1 LTSQKTCARDTG
13 LLASSFGSAHHNG
26 CVKTVFFDVDT
37 QLDFLFP
44 AGALAVPGAERIV
57 PALGELTRFAL
68 ARGIQIIST
77 ADAHTEDDPEFRTWK
92 PHCVAG
98 TVGQMKT
105 VGTTVGGALV
115 VPSAKSNVTAGQA
128 TLPGQIIIEKQ
139 SIDCFSNPNL
149 SPLLQAIAAD
159 RYVVYG
165 VATEH
170 CVQKAI
176 TGLLSTGAQVEL
188 VEDAVCGIDPAQ
200 VKAALARLVA
210 GGGKLTRVSTIS
222 V

>member
-1 LTSQKTCARDTG
+1 M
-13 LLASSFGSAHHNG
+13 
-26 CVKTVFFDVDT
+26 KTVFFDVDT

-57 PALGELTRFAL
+57 PALSELTRFAL
-68 ARGIQIIST
+68 GRGIQIIST
-77 ADAHTEDDPEFRTWK
+77 ADAHTEDDPEFKIWK

-105 VGTTVGGALV
+105 SGTTVGGALV
-115 VPSAKSNVTAGQA
+115 IPSAESAVAAGQA
-128 TLPGQIIIEKQ
+128 NLPPQLIIEKQ

-149 SPLLQAIAAD
+149 SPLLQTIAAD
-159 RYVVYG
+159 LYVVYG

-170 CVQKAI
+170 CVQKAL

-188 VEDAVCGIDPAQ
+188 VEDAICGIDPTE
-200 VKAALARLVA
+200 VKATLARLVA
-210 GGGKLTRVSTIS
+210 GGGKLTRVSALTI
-222 V
+222 

>member
-1 LTSQKTCARDTG
+1 
-13 LLASSFGSAHHNG
+13 
-26 CVKTVFFDVDT
+26 VKTVFFDVDT
-37 QLDFLFP
+37 QLDFP

-68 ARGIQIIST
+68 GRGIRIIST
-77 ADAHTEDDPEFRTWK
+77 ADAHTEHDPEFEIWK

-105 VGTTVGGALV
+105 AGTAVSGVLV
-115 VPSAKSNVTAGQA
+115 IPSAKSDVAAAQA
-128 TLPGQIIIEKQ
+128 NLPPQLIFEKQ
-139 SIDCFSNPNL
+139 SLDCFSNPNL
-149 SPLLQAIAAD
+149 SPLLRTIAAE

-170 CVQKAI
+170 CVQKAL

-188 VEDAVCGIDPAQ
+188 VEDAVCGIDPAE
-200 VKAALARLVA
+200 VKATFARLVA
-210 GGGKLTRVSTIS
+210 AGGKLTRVSALTI
-222 V
+222 

>member
-1 LTSQKTCARDTG
+1 
-13 LLASSFGSAHHNG
+13 
-26 CVKTVFFDVDT
+26 VKTVFFDVDT

-44 AGALAVPGAERIV
+44 AGALAIPGAERIV
-57 PALGELTRFAL
+57 PALGELTRLAV

-77 ADAHTEDDPEFRTWK
+77 ADAHTEDDPEFKIWK
-92 PHCVAG
+92 PHCVAD

-105 VGTTVGGALV
+105 AGTTAGGALV
-115 VPSAKSNVTAGQA
+115 VPMAEWHVKAGE
-128 TLPGQIIIEKQ
+128 TKLPAQVIIEKQ
-139 SIDCFSNPNL
+139 SIDCFTNPNL
-149 SPLLQAIAAD
+149 SPLLKAIGAD

-170 CVQKAI
+170 CVQGAL

-200 VKAALARLVA
+200 VKATLARLVA
-210 GGGKLTRVSTIS
+210 AGGKLTRVSALT

>member
-1 LTSQKTCARDTG
+1 M
-13 LLASSFGSAHHNG
+13 
-26 CVKTVFFDVDT
+26 KTVFFDVDT

-68 ARGIQIIST
+68 GRGIQIIST
-77 ADAHTEDDPEFRTWK
+77 ADAHTEDDPEFKIWK

-105 VGTTVGGALV
+105 TGTTVGGALV
-115 VPSAKSNVTAGQA
+115 VPSAESDVRADQGK
-128 TLPGQIIIEKQ
+128 LPAQLIVEKQ
-139 SIDCFSNPNL
+139 SIDCFSNPKL
-149 SPLLQAIAAD
+149 SPLLQAIAAE

-188 VEDAVCGIDPAQ
+188 VEDAVCGIDPAE
-200 VKAALARLVA
+200 VKAALAQFTGA
-210 GGGKLTRVSTIS
+210 GGRLTSVSALTLS
-222 V
+222 NPGVRNNHG

>member
-1 LTSQKTCARDTG
+1 
-13 LLASSFGSAHHNG
+13 
-26 CVKTVFFDVDT
+26 VKTVFFDVDT

-44 AGALAVPGAERIV
+44 AGALPVPEAERIV
-57 PALGELTRFAL
+57 PALGELTRIAVR
-68 ARGIQIIST
+68 RGIQIIST
-77 ADAHTEDDPEFRTWK
+77 ADAHTEDDAEFRIWK

-98 TVGQMKT
+98 TVGQIKT
-105 VGTTVGGALV
+105 AGTTVGGALV
-115 VPSAKSNVTAGQA
+115 VRSDKSNVSAGQEN
-128 TLPGQIIIEKQ
+128 LPGQIIIEKQ

-188 VEDAVCGIDPAQ
+188 VEDAVCGIDPSQ
-200 VKAALARLVA
+200 VKATLARLVA
-210 GGGKLTRVSTIS
+210 SGGKLTRVSALSI
-222 V
+222 